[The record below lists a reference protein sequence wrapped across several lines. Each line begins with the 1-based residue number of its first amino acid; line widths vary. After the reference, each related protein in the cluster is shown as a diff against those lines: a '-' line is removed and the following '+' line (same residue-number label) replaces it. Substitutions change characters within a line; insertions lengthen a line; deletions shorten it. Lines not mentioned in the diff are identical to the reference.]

1 MNRLIRHLCL
11 AFAAL
16 CVTAA
21 VQAAPPEPLLW
32 KAKTRDGQL
41 YLLGSFHLLKKRDYP
56 LDPRVETAYAASR
69 SVVFEIDPDEM
80 ASPGTLAQVQALA
93 RFSDGRTL
101 SSVLPAETAEKLQKF
116 LGGEAAMAG
125 ADHFKPW
132 FMSVNLS
139 VGMMSMTGLD
149 PKLGLDQ
156 HFMQRARKD
165 GKKILGLETTIEQIG
180 ALDNAPMSEQVAMLS
195 DALAPASEVKR
206 KINELHDAWRS
217 GDAARLTTMVNG
229 EMAKST
235 PHSYRLLGRDRN
247 LRWLP
252 ELRSLLDDGGTHL
265 VVVGT
270 MHLLGEDGL
279 VELLRERGVK
289 VERVESAELLPLDE
303 AA

>member
-1 MNRLIRHLCL
+1 MNRFFRHLC
-11 AFAAL
+11 AAL
-16 CVTAA
+16 AVLCITANA
-21 VQAAPPEPLLW
+21 AAAPPEPLLW
-32 KAKTRDGQL
+32 KAQTRDGQM

-56 LDPRVETAYAASR
+56 LDPRVETAYAAAR

-80 ASPGTLAQVQALA
+80 ASPETLAEIQKLA

-101 SSVLPAETAEKLQKF
+101 RGVISAETAEKLQTF

-125 ADHFKPW
+125 ADSFKPW
-132 FMSVNLS
+132 FMSINLS

-165 GKKILGLETTIEQIG
+165 GKKILGLETAVDQIG
-180 ALDNAPMSEQVAMLS
+180 ALNNAPMSEQAAMLA
-195 DALAPASEVKR
+195 DALAPFAEVKR
-206 KINELHDAWRS
+206 KIGDMHEAWRR
-217 GDAARLTTMVNG
+217 GDAARLTTMVNE
-229 EMAKST
+229 EMAQKT

-247 LRWLP
+247 LKWLP
-252 ELRSLLDDGGTHL
+252 QLRAMLDEGGTHL
-265 VVVGT
+265 VIVGA

-279 VELLRERGVK
+279 VELLRQRGVK
-289 VERVESAELLPLDE
+289 VERVEAAELLPLDE